1 MAHNP
6 IGRGAAALAAA
17 GLMTLALTAPA
28 NARPD
33 EGSGEQ
39 HGQTA
44 TSQEIL
50 PGDIRHAEGSSL
62 SADPLKSLMNHYR
75 YSYKSSFSTPVTPVP
90 RVITVA
96 VDDNSLEYLQVGAG
110 LTGGIALTGAA
121 ALALSRRHRNH
132 PNLA

>member
-28 NARPD
+28 SARPHD
-33 EGSGEQ
+33 GSGEQ

-44 TSQEIL
+44 TSRDIL
-50 PGDIRHAEGSSL
+50 PGDIRTAEGSSL
-62 SADPLKSLMNHYR
+62 SPAQLKSLVNHYQ
-75 YSYKSSFSTPVTPVP
+75 YSYKSSFETPVTPAP

-110 LTGGIALTGAA
+110 LAGGIALAGAT
-121 ALALSRRHRNH
+121 ALALSRRHRTH